1 MSSSNLRR
9 WSGVAA
15 SVGGGLFIV
24 LDVAEFLLLGNQP
37 YSEAAATGAWI
48 LVQGSYFL
56 ALVLIGLGLVG
67 LYLHQTRQ
75 AGALGLIGFVVAFI
89 GGMMA
94 AGSTWSETFFG
105 AWLAQAAPEL
115 LDADPAGALIAGVL
129 ASYVLFALGW
139 LLFGLASLRA
149 GVLARGAAILLMLG
163 TLVFAAG
170 GLAGLPFAGVLYG
183 AAVAWM
189 GYALWSGAADQSDR
203 KAEAARLSESQLR
216 S

>member
-1 MSSSNLRR
+1 MSSSNLMR
-9 WSGVAA
+9 WSGLAA
-15 SVGGGLFIV
+15 SVGGALFVV

-48 LVQGSYFL
+48 LVEGSFFL

-67 LYLHQTRQ
+67 LYLRQARQ
-75 AGALGLIGFVVAFI
+75 AGALGLIGFVVAFL

-115 LDADPAGALIAGVL
+115 LDADPAGAVIAGVL
-129 ASYVLFALGW
+129 MSYLLFALGW

-149 GVLARGAAILLMLG
+149 GVLARGASILLMVGALWF
-163 TLVFAAG
+163 VAG
-170 GLAGLPFAGVLYG
+170 GLGELPFAGVLYG
-183 AAVAWM
+183 AAMAWM
-189 GYALWSGAADQSDR
+189 GFALWSDTADEPSLI
-203 KAEAARLSESQLR
+203 AEAAV
-216 S
+216 

>member
-1 MSSSNLRR
+1 MSSSNLMR
-9 WSGVAA
+9 WSGLAA
-15 SVGGGLFIV
+15 SVGGALFVV

-48 LVQGSYFL
+48 LVEGSFFL

-67 LYLHQTRQ
+67 LYLRQARQ
-75 AGALGLIGFVVAFI
+75 AGALGLIGFVVAFL

-115 LDADPAGALIAGVL
+115 LDADPAGAVIAGVL
-129 ASYVLFALGW
+129 MSYLLFALGW

-149 GVLARGAAILLMLG
+149 AVLARGASILLMVGALWF
-163 TLVFAAG
+163 VAG
-170 GLAGLPFAGVLYG
+170 GLGELPFAGVLYG
-183 AAVAWM
+183 AAMAWM
-189 GYALWSGAADQSDR
+189 GFALWSDTADEPSLI
-203 KAEAARLSESQLR
+203 AEAAV
-216 S
+216 

>member
-1 MSSSNLRR
+1 MSSSNLMR
-9 WSGVAA
+9 WSGLAA
-15 SVGGGLFIV
+15 SVGGALFVV
-24 LDVAEFLLLGNQP
+24 LDVAEFLLIGNQP

-48 LVQGSYFL
+48 LVEGSFFL

-67 LYLHQTRQ
+67 LYLRQARQ
-75 AGALGLIGFVVAFI
+75 AGALGLTGFVVAFL

-115 LDADPAGALIAGVL
+115 LDTDPTGVLLAGVL
-129 ASYVLFALGW
+129 VSYVLFALGW

-163 TLVFAAG
+163 ALVFGVG

-183 AAVAWM
+183 AAVAWL
-189 GYALWSGAADQSDR
+189 GYALWSGTAEEPSLI
-203 KAEAARLSESQLR
+203 AEAAM
-216 S
+216 